1 MRRSINLAM
10 SSEQKR
16 NIVVFLC
23 IITVAFS
30 NLMFCGALSVEKFVL
45 NGFNV
50 DHEKASNADR
60 ERRINTKQDAKH
72 KSEYLGGLAILRRNL
87 RPTVNNS
94 SIQEP
99 SAESIDVPENSIN
112 NSIRTNIDLKS
123 TDLRAPLIVRNGFNV
138 QKRSL
143 DYNAGH
149 QAVFK
154 GFEGHGFQGKVYGPS
169 ANHNPHSSEWLS
181 MRPLVQC
188 NDNLMMLTASG
199 RGYTHL
205 LVDRAGASPISLF
218 QLPPSCGYHVKTTWR
233 EMVMMAPYDGC
244 YIMQEH
250 GSYVLPMLWWGSP
263 VKIICPVPHP
273 DPRPHPVPPNAV
285 PSVLCSHFGMAIQI
299 HGGEEV
305 IHTLQVIE
313 KGEWVPFVSEE
324 CAYQVESHSEDL
336 IFYVPFTAPC
346 VTIGNGVHRLVL
358 LDGQDFILSCPSQHP
373 PPFPFYPSP
382 PFSQPFS
389 PGDPQQQIPDPVTF
403 APSTSPPLT
412 SLPITPYTQPP
423 AQEQMPQ
430 LPAFPHHLPH
440 GMYPQIH
447 HFPYGGAGYHPLL
460 HPGLEPYPG
469 SHHLLPGRYPGQ
481 QPFFP
486 IGPGNHPYGS
496 GDHHDSFYLSPPPT
510 HDPMLYYY
518 NEIAPGVHRP
528 SVVYPTPLIAIRPPH
543 PAAYTKPPPPFAGY
557 TKPPPPFAGY
567 TKPPPPF
574 AGYTKPPPAGY
585 TKPST
590 KYYTEQPPPPLDTEP
605 VLPIIPT
612 AFERRSYPI
621 VTGSPPP
628 PSGSKPSS
636 PVFQPPKPPA
646 DPNDPYG
653 VHMTN
658 QALITE
664 EPMSATGSPNPDPY
678 TQPPK
683 WPVGPYYYPYGP
695 YYPPSGPH
703 HYPFIPI
710 YYPSP
715 TPGPSPVKASPPQTL
730 PSGPQDPTI
739 PTVYPPHHY
748 PQPVTC
754 SPSAHTICS
763 YYPYAVDVP
772 HHLYPLYLTPSPP
785 LTTPAL
791 PSTGAALP
799 GATQPPQTSPTTPS
813 PSSRTISST
822 PTLTPWMSILT
833 PTLPPQPSL
842 SPGLSPRP
850 SLHCL
855 AGQMMVSLPSALLD
869 SIQVKD
875 QMNGWVSISSA
886 PAACRYILQ
895 LSKGGGVI
903 LHSPLP
909 ACHSQ
914 AMALNPH
921 QLSLPLKFW
930 DTVLGQYR
938 SLELHCP
945 STVTPSPHTTTTTLP
960 PTTHTRPPTPPKP
973 HVFCSA
979 RHMRV
984 ELPSGPISGVVVKDI
999 EGIEMSLMDA
1009 PEHCGYVASKGKDGM
1024 ITLNLPFNSCHMTVQ
1039 GKEHSIDVIYSTLNG
1054 QKGKAQLSC
1063 PVSIPVSHQECN
1075 LPSDQRLPCGR
1086 RALSQAECLSLGCC
1100 YSTKPSACYYSMD
1113 ECTLDRHFVFLVP
1126 ASLTDPPLNPAL
1138 LTAAGNP
1145 TCAPQRVTPDY
1156 ALFKIPLGGCGAHRY
1171 EVGQT
1176 VVYMVE
1182 IINTV
1187 QSITLNYGTITRD
1200 SPIRLLVECQY
1211 TPGSVVSVGF
1221 LVKTPSFGPS
1231 IQAQGVL
1238 GVQLRIATDEQYSSF
1253 YPQYHRP
1260 LQMLLGKPL
1269 HLEVRLLNPPDDKV
1283 VLLVHYCVA
1292 YPRSG
1297 QTVWVLLYNGCP
1309 NHLDPDSQKPHPSP
1323 PPPPFHQ
1330 GQTRRF
1336 TISTFQFLTS
1346 GQTQTLED
1354 HEEIYFMCST
1364 EVCSPLDGSLC
1375 VEGCFGQ

>member
-45 NGFNV
+45 NGFIA

-60 ERRINTKQDAKH
+60 ERGINTKQDAKH

-99 SAESIDVPENSIN
+99 SAESIDAPENSIN
-112 NSIRTNIDLKS
+112 NSIQPNIDLKS
-123 TDLRAPLIVRNGFNV
+123 TDLRAPLNVRNGFNV

-169 ANHNPHSSEWLS
+169 ADHNPHSSEWLS

-263 VKIICPVPHP
+263 VKIICPVP
-273 DPRPHPVPPNAV
+273 PNPV

-299 HGGEEV
+299 HGREEV

-313 KGEWVPFVSEE
+313 NGKWVPFVSEQ
-324 CAYQVESHSEDL
+324 CAYQVETHSEDI

-358 LDGQDFILSCPSQHP
+358 LDGQDFILSCPSHHP
-373 PPFPFYPSP
+373 PPFPFFPSP

-412 SLPITPYTQPP
+412 SPPITPYTQPP

-447 HFPYGGAGYHPLL
+447 HFPYGVAGYHPLL
-460 HPGLEPYPG
+460 HPGHEPYPG
-469 SHHLLPGRYPGQ
+469 SHQLLPGSYPDQ

-486 IGPGNHPYGS
+486 MGPGNHPYGS
-496 GDHHDSFYLSPPPT
+496 GDHRDSFYLSPPPT

-543 PAAYTKPPPPFAGY
+543 PAAYTKPPPPLAAYTKPPPLAAY
-557 TKPPPPFAGY
+557 TKPPPPLAAY
-567 TKPPPPF
+567 TKPSPPS
-574 AGYTKPPPAGY
+574 AAY

-605 VLPIIPT
+605 VLPITPT

-653 VHMTN
+653 VHLTN

-715 TPGPSPVKASPPQTL
+715 TPGPSPVTASPPQTL
-730 PSGPQDPTI
+730 PSGTQDPTMS
-739 PTVYPPHHY
+739 TVYPPHHY

-763 YYPYAVDVP
+763 YYPYPVDVP
-772 HHLYPLYLTPSPP
+772 HHPYPLYLTPSPT

-822 PTLTPWMSILT
+822 TTLTPWMSILT

-842 SPGLSPRP
+842 SPGLSPQP

-945 STVTPSPHTTTTTLP
+945 STGTPSPHTTTTTLP
-960 PTTHTRPPTPPKP
+960 TTTHTRPPTPPKP

-984 ELPSGPISGVVVKDI
+984 ELPPGPISGVVVKDI

-1024 ITLNLPFNSCHMTVQ
+1024 ITLNLSFNSCHMTVQ
-1039 GKEHSIDVIYSTLNG
+1039 GKEHRIDVIYSTLNG

-1063 PVSIPVSHQECN
+1063 PVSIPVSHQGRNITECN

-1086 RALSQAECLSLGCC
+1086 RPLSQAECLSLGCC

-1113 ECTLDRHFVFLVP
+1113 ECTLDRHFVFSVP
-1126 ASLTDPPLNPAL
+1126 ASLTDPPLSPAL

-1176 VVYMVE
+1176 VIYMVE

-1309 NHLDPDSQKPHPSP
+1309 NHLDPASQKPHPSP

-1375 VEGCFGQ
+1375 VAGCFGQ

>member
-1 MRRSINLAM
+1 M

-30 NLMFCGALSVEKFVL
+30 NLMFCGALSVESSVL
-45 NGFNV
+45 IGFNA
-50 DHEKASNADR
+50 DHEKASNAER
-60 ERRINTKQDAKH
+60 ETRINTKQDAKH
-72 KSEYLGGLAILRRNL
+72 KSEYLGRLAILRRNL

-94 SIQEP
+94 SIQEQ
-99 SAESIDVPENSIN
+99 SAEFIDVPENAIN
-112 NSIRTNIDLKS
+112 NLSQPNIALKS
-123 TDLRAPLIVRNGFNV
+123 TNLRASLDVRNGFNV

-143 DYNAGH
+143 DYNARH
-149 QAVFK
+149 QTVFK
-154 GFEGHGFQGKVYGPS
+154 GFEGHGFEGKVYGPS
-169 ANHNPHSSEWLS
+169 ADHNPHSSEWLS

-263 VKIICPVPHP
+263 VKITCPVPQ
-273 DPRPHPVPPNAV
+273 PHPVPPKSV
-285 PSVLCSHFGMAIQI
+285 PSVLCSHFGLAIQI

-313 KGEWVPFVSEE
+313 NGEWVPFVSED

-358 LDGQDFILSCPSQHP
+358 LDGQDFILSCPSHHP
-373 PPFPFYPSP
+373 PPFPFFPSP

-389 PGDPQQQIPDPVTF
+389 PGDLQHQIPDPVTF
-403 APSTSPPLT
+403 APSTSPPPP
-412 SLPITPYTQPP
+412 SPPITPYTQPP

-440 GMYPQIH
+440 GMYPQIP
-447 HFPYGGAGYHPLL
+447 HFPYGGAGYHTLL
-460 HPGLEPYPG
+460 HPGHDPYPG
-469 SHHLLPGRYPGQ
+469 SHRLLPGRYPGQ

-486 IGPGNHPYGS
+486 MGPGHHPYGS
-496 GDHHDSFYLSPPPT
+496 GDPRDSFYLSPPPT
-510 HDPMLYYY
+510 HDPMLDYS
-518 NEIAPGVHRP
+518 NEIAPRVHRP
-528 SVVYPTPLIAIRPPH
+528 SDVVYPTPLLAIRPLP
-543 PAAYTKPPPPFAGY
+543 PAAYTKPS
-557 TKPPPPFAGY
+557 
-567 TKPPPPF
+567 
-574 AGYTKPPPAGY
+574 PPAAY
-585 TKPST
+585 TKPSPPAAYT
-590 KYYTEQPPPPLDTEP
+590 KPSPPAAYTKPSPPAAYTKPSPPAAYTKPPPPLDTEP
-605 VLPIIPT
+605 VLPVTPT
-612 AFERRSYPI
+612 AIERRPYPI
-621 VTGSPPP
+621 VVTGPPPP

-636 PVFQPPKPPA
+636 PVFQPPKLPA

-653 VHMTN
+653 AHMTIN

-664 EPMSATGSPNPDPY
+664 EPVSATGSPNPDPY

-715 TPGPSPVKASPPQTL
+715 TPGPSPVMASPPQTL
-730 PSGPQDPTI
+730 PPGPQDPTM
-739 PTVYPPHHY
+739 PTVYPPHHH
-748 PQPVTC
+748 PQPVIC

-763 YYPYAVDVP
+763 YYPYPVDVP
-772 HHLYPLYLTPSPP
+772 HHPYPLYLTPSPP
-785 LTTPAL
+785 LTTLAF
-791 PSTGAALP
+791 PSTGTALP
-799 GATQPPQTSPTTPS
+799 GATQPPQTTSPPPS
-813 PSSRTISST
+813 PSSRTIST
-822 PTLTPWMSILT
+822 TTTLTPWLSIL
-833 PTLPPQPSL
+833 PHTLRPQPSL
-842 SPGLSPRP
+842 SPGLSPQP
-850 SLHCL
+850 SLRCL
-855 AGQMMVSLPSALLD
+855 AGQMIVSVHSALLD

-895 LSKGGGVI
+895 MSKGGEVI

-914 AMALNPH
+914 AMALDPH

-930 DTVLGQYR
+930 DTVLGRYR
-938 SLELHCP
+938 TLELHCP
-945 STVTPSPHTTTTTLP
+945 STVTPSPHTTTTTLAL
-960 PTTHTRPPTPPKP
+960 TTHTRPPTPPKP

-984 ELPSGPISGVVVKDI
+984 ELPPGPISGVVVKDI
-999 EGIEMSLMDA
+999 EGNEMSLKDA
-1009 PEHCGYVASKGKDGM
+1009 PKHCGYVASKGKDGM

-1039 GKEHSIDVIYSTLNG
+1039 GKEHRVDVIYSTLNG

-1075 LPSDQRLPCGR
+1075 LPSDQRLPCGPR
-1086 RALSQAECLSLGCC
+1086 PLSQAECLSLGCC

-1113 ECTLDRHFVFLVP
+1113 ECTLDRHFVFSVP
-1126 ASLTDPPLNPAL
+1126 ASLTYPPLSPAL

-1176 VVYMVE
+1176 VIYMVE
-1182 IINTV
+1182 IISTV

-1200 SPIRLLVECQY
+1200 SPIRLLVECRY
-1211 TPGSVVSVGF
+1211 TPGSVVSDGF
-1221 LVKTPSFGPS
+1221 LVKSPSLGPS

-1238 GVQLRIATDEQYSSF
+1238 GVQLRIATDVQYSSF

-1309 NHLDPDSQKPHPSP
+1309 NYLDPASQKPHPSP

-1346 GQTQTLED
+1346 GQTQTMED

>member
-1 MRRSINLAM
+1 M

-30 NLMFCGALSVEKFVL
+30 NLMFCGALSVESSVL
-45 NGFNV
+45 IGFNA
-50 DHEKASNADR
+50 DHEKASNAER
-60 ERRINTKQDAKH
+60 ETRINTKQDAKH
-72 KSEYLGGLAILRRNL
+72 KSEYLGRLAILRRNL

-94 SIQEP
+94 SIQEQ
-99 SAESIDVPENSIN
+99 SAEFIDVPENAIN
-112 NSIRTNIDLKS
+112 NLSQPNIALKS
-123 TDLRAPLIVRNGFNV
+123 TNLRASLDVRNGFNV

-143 DYNAGH
+143 DYNARH
-149 QAVFK
+149 QTVFK
-154 GFEGHGFQGKVYGPS
+154 GFEGHGFEGKVYGPS
-169 ANHNPHSSEWLS
+169 ADHNPHSSEWLS

-263 VKIICPVPHP
+263 VKITCPVPQ
-273 DPRPHPVPPNAV
+273 PHPVPPKSV
-285 PSVLCSHFGMAIQI
+285 PSVLCSHFGLAIQI

-313 KGEWVPFVSEE
+313 NGEWVPFVSED

-358 LDGQDFILSCPSQHP
+358 LDGQDFILSCPSHHP
-373 PPFPFYPSP
+373 PPFPFFPSP

-389 PGDPQQQIPDPVTF
+389 PGDLQHQIPDPVTF
-403 APSTSPPLT
+403 APSTSPPPP
-412 SLPITPYTQPP
+412 SPPITPYTQPP

-440 GMYPQIH
+440 G
-447 HFPYGGAGYHPLL
+447 
-460 HPGLEPYPG
+460 
-469 SHHLLPGRYPGQ
+469 
-481 QPFFP
+481 
-486 IGPGNHPYGS
+486 
-496 GDHHDSFYLSPPPT
+496 T
-510 HDPMLYYY
+510 
-518 NEIAPGVHRP
+518 
-528 SVVYPTPLIAIRPPH
+528 
-543 PAAYTKPPPPFAGY
+543 
-557 TKPPPPFAGY
+557 
-567 TKPPPPF
+567 
-574 AGYTKPPPAGY
+574 
-585 TKPST
+585 
-590 KYYTEQPPPPLDTEP
+590 
-605 VLPIIPT
+605 
-612 AFERRSYPI
+612 
-621 VTGSPPP
+621 
-628 PSGSKPSS
+628 
-636 PVFQPPKPPA
+636 
-646 DPNDPYG
+646 
-653 VHMTN
+653 
-658 QALITE
+658 
-664 EPMSATGSPNPDPY
+664 
-678 TQPPK
+678 
-683 WPVGPYYYPYGP
+683 
-695 YYPPSGPH
+695 
-703 HYPFIPI
+703 
-710 YYPSP
+710 
-715 TPGPSPVKASPPQTL
+715 
-730 PSGPQDPTI
+730 
-739 PTVYPPHHY
+739 
-748 PQPVTC
+748 
-754 SPSAHTICS
+754 
-763 YYPYAVDVP
+763 
-772 HHLYPLYLTPSPP
+772 
-785 LTTPAL
+785 
-791 PSTGAALP
+791 ALP
-799 GATQPPQTSPTTPS
+799 GATQPPQTTSPPPS
-813 PSSRTISST
+813 PSSRTIST
-822 PTLTPWMSILT
+822 TTTLTPWLSIL
-833 PTLPPQPSL
+833 PHTLRPQPSL
-842 SPGLSPRP
+842 SPGLSPQP
-850 SLHCL
+850 SLRCL
-855 AGQMMVSLPSALLD
+855 AGQMIVSVHSALLD

-895 LSKGGGVI
+895 MSKGGEVI

-914 AMALNPH
+914 AMALDPH

-930 DTVLGQYR
+930 DTVLGRYR
-938 SLELHCP
+938 TLELHCP
-945 STVTPSPHTTTTTLP
+945 STVTPSPHTTTTTLAL
-960 PTTHTRPPTPPKP
+960 TTHTRPPTPPKP

-984 ELPSGPISGVVVKDI
+984 ELPPGPISGVVVKDI
-999 EGIEMSLMDA
+999 EGNEMSLKDA
-1009 PEHCGYVASKGKDGM
+1009 PKHCGYVASKGKDGM

-1039 GKEHSIDVIYSTLNG
+1039 GKEHRVDVIYSTLNG

-1075 LPSDQRLPCGR
+1075 LPSDQRLPCGPR
-1086 RALSQAECLSLGCC
+1086 PLSQAECLSLGCC

-1113 ECTLDRHFVFLVP
+1113 ECTLDRHFVFSVP
-1126 ASLTDPPLNPAL
+1126 ASLTYPPLSPAL

-1176 VVYMVE
+1176 VIYMVE
-1182 IINTV
+1182 IISTV

-1200 SPIRLLVECQY
+1200 SPIRLLVECRY
-1211 TPGSVVSVGF
+1211 TPGSVVSDGF
-1221 LVKTPSFGPS
+1221 LVKSPSLGPS

-1238 GVQLRIATDEQYSSF
+1238 GVQLRIATDVQYSSF

-1309 NHLDPDSQKPHPSP
+1309 NYLDPASQKPHPSP

-1346 GQTQTLED
+1346 GQTQTMED

>member
-1 MRRSINLAM
+1 M

-30 NLMFCGALSVEKFVL
+30 NLMFCGALSVEKFNVL
-45 NGFNV
+45 DGFNA

-60 ERRINTKQDAKH
+60 EPRISTKQDAKH

-87 RPTVNNS
+87 RPTVNNF
-94 SIQEP
+94 SIHEQ

-112 NSIRTNIDLKS
+112 NSSQPNINLKS
-123 TDLRAPLIVRNGFNV
+123 TDLRGPLNV

-169 ANHNPHSSEWLS
+169 AEHNPHSSEWLS

-263 VKIICPVPHP
+263 VKIICPVPP
-273 DPRPHPVPPNAV
+273 ISV
-285 PSVLCSHFGMAIQI
+285 PSVLCSHFGMAIQM

-313 KGEWVPFVSEE
+313 NGEWVPFVSEE
-324 CAYQVESHSEDL
+324 CAYQVESHSGDL

-346 VTIGNGVHRLVL
+346 VTVGNGVHRLVL
-358 LDGQDFILSCPSQHP
+358 LDGQDFILSCPSHHP
-373 PPFPFYPSP
+373 PPFPFFPSP

-389 PGDPQQQIPDPVTF
+389 PGDPQQQIPVPVTF

-412 SLPITPYTQPP
+412 SPPITPYTQPP

-430 LPAFPHHLPH
+430 LPAFPHYRPH
-440 GMYPQIH
+440 GMYHQIP
-447 HFPYGGAGYHPLL
+447 HFPYGGAGYHPPL
-460 HPGLEPYPG
+460 HPGHNPYPG
-469 SHHLLPGRYPGQ
+469 SHQLLPGRYPGQ

-486 IGPGNHPYGS
+486 MGPGNHPYGS
-496 GDHHDSFYLSPPPT
+496 GDHRDSFYLSPPPT
-510 HDPMLYYY
+510 HDPMLGYY
-518 NEIAPGVHRP
+518 NGITPGVHRP
-528 SVVYPTPLIAIRPPH
+528 VVYPTPLTAIRPPP
-543 PAAYTKPPPPFAGY
+543 PAAYTKPS
-557 TKPPPPFAGY
+557 
-567 TKPPPPF
+567 
-574 AGYTKPPPAGY
+574 PPAAY
-585 TKPST
+585 TKPSPPAAYT
-590 KYYTEQPPPPLDTEP
+590 KPSPPAAYTKPSPPAAYTKPSPPAAYTKPSPPPPAAYTKPSPYYTEQPPPLDTEP
-605 VLPIIPT
+605 VLPITPT
-612 AFERRSYPI
+612 AIERRSYPI

-653 VHMTN
+653 VHMTIN

-683 WPVGPYYYPYGP
+683 WPVGPYFYPYGP

-715 TPGPSPVKASPPQTL
+715 TPVPSPVTASPPQTL
-730 PSGPQDPTI
+730 PSGPQDPTM
-739 PTVYPPHHY
+739 PTVYQPHHY

-763 YYPYAVDVP
+763 YDPYPVDVP
-772 HHLYPLYLTPSPP
+772 HYQPHHPYPLYLTPSSP

-791 PSTGAALP
+791 PSTGTALP
-799 GATQPPQTSPTTPS
+799 GATQPPQTSTTTPS

-822 PTLTPWMSILT
+822 TTLTPWMSPLT
-833 PTLPPQPSL
+833 PTLPPQPLL
-842 SPGLSPRP
+842 SPQP

-895 LSKGGGVI
+895 MSEGGGVI

-930 DTVLGQYR
+930 DTVLGKYR
-938 SLELHCP
+938 TLELHCP

-984 ELPSGPISGVVVKDI
+984 ELPPGPISGIVVKDI
-999 EGIEMSLMDA
+999 KGNAMSLKDA
-1009 PEHCGYVASKGKDGM
+1009 PKHCGYVASKGKDGM
-1024 ITLNLPFNSCHMTVQ
+1024 INLNLPFNSCHMTVQ
-1039 GKEHSIDVIYSTLNG
+1039 GKEHRMSVIYSTLNG

-1086 RALSQAECLSLGCC
+1086 RPLSQAECLSLGCC

-1113 ECTLDRHFVFLVP
+1113 ECTLDRHFVFSVP
-1126 ASLTDPPLNPAL
+1126 ASLTDPPLSPAL

-1145 TCAPQRVTPDY
+1145 TCSPQRVTPDY
-1156 ALFKIPLGGCGAHRY
+1156 ALFKIPLGGCGTHRY

-1176 VVYMVE
+1176 VIYMVE

-1187 QSITLNYGTITRD
+1187 QSVTLNYGTITRD

-1221 LVKTPSFGPS
+1221 LVKTPSLGPS

-1238 GVQLRIATDEQYSSF
+1238 GVQLRIATDVQYSSF

-1309 NHLDPDSQKPHPSP
+1309 NHLDPASQKPHPSP

-1346 GQTQTLED
+1346 GQTQALED

>member
-1 MRRSINLAM
+1 M
-10 SSEQKR
+10 SSEQKT

-45 NGFNV
+45 NGFNS
-50 DHEKASNADR
+50 DHENASNADR
-60 ERRINTKQDAKH
+60 EPRIKTKQ
-72 KSEYLGGLAILRRNL
+72 LAILRRNL
-87 RPTVNNS
+87 RHTVNNS
-94 SIQEP
+94 SIQEQNL
-99 SAESIDVPENSIN
+99 ENSMN
-112 NSIRTNIDLKS
+112 NSSQPNIDLKS
-123 TDLRAPLIVRNGFNV
+123 TDLRAPLNVRNGFNV

-154 GFEGHGFQGKVYGPS
+154 GFEGHSFQGKVYGPS

-205 LVDRAGASPISLF
+205 LVDRAGTSPISLF

-273 DPRPHPVPPNAV
+273 DPRPHPVHPNSV

-299 HGGEEV
+299 HGREEV

-313 KGEWVPFVSEE
+313 NGEWVPFVSEE
-324 CAYQVESHSEDL
+324 CAYQVESHSEDI

-358 LDGQDFILSCPSQHP
+358 LDGQDFILSCPSHHP
-373 PPFPFYPSP
+373 PPFPFFPSP

-412 SLPITPYTQPP
+412 SPPITPYTQPP

-440 GMYPQIH
+440 GMYPQIP

-460 HPGLEPYPG
+460 HPGHNPYHG

-486 IGPGNHPYGS
+486 MGPGNHPYGS
-496 GDHHDSFYLSPPPT
+496 GDHSDSFYLSSPPT
-510 HDPMLYYY
+510 HDPMLDYY
-518 NEIAPGVHRP
+518 NEIAPGVHSA
-528 SVVYPTPLIAIRPPH
+528 SVVYPTPLIAIRPPP
-543 PAAYTKPPPPFAGY
+543 PAAYTKPPPA
-557 TKPPPPFAGY
+557 A
-567 TKPPPPF
+567 
-574 AGYTKPPPAGY
+574 YTKPPPAAY
-585 TKPST
+585 TKPPPAAYT
-590 KYYTEQPPPPLDTEP
+590 KPPPAAYTKPPPAAYTKHSLPYYTEQPPPPLDTEP
-605 VLPIIPT
+605 VLPITPT

-636 PVFQPPKPPA
+636 PVFQPPKTAA

-715 TPGPSPVKASPPQTL
+715 TPGPSPVTASPPQTL
-730 PSGPQDPTI
+730 PSGPQDPTM

-763 YYPYAVDVP
+763 YYPYPVDVP
-772 HHLYPLYLTPSPP
+772 HYQPHHPYPFYLTPSPP

-813 PSSRTISST
+813 PSSSTISST
-822 PTLTPWMSILT
+822 TTLTPWMSILT

-842 SPGLSPRP
+842 SPRP

-855 AGQMMVSLPSALLD
+855 TGQMMVSLPSALLD

-938 SLELHCP
+938 ILELHCS

-960 PTTHTRPPTPPKP
+960 PMTHTRPPTPPKP

-984 ELPSGPISGVVVKDI
+984 ELPPGPISGVVVKDI
-999 EGIEMSLMDA
+999 EGNEMSLKYA
-1009 PEHCGYVASKGKDGM
+1009 PKHCGYVASKGKDGM

-1039 GKEHSIDVIYSTLNG
+1039 GKEHRIDVIYSTLNG

-1100 YSTKPSACYYSMD
+1100 YSTSACYYSMD
-1113 ECTLDRHFVFLVP
+1113 ECTLDRHFVFSVP
-1126 ASLTDPPLNPAL
+1126 ASLTDPPLSPAL

-1176 VVYMVE
+1176 VIYMVE

-1309 NHLDPDSQKPHPSP
+1309 NHLDPASQKPHPSP
-1323 PPPPFHQ
+1323 PPPPFHH